1 LEDSARINRQIRCQ
15 VKRKVSQDQEKII
28 GLDDARYI
36 LHASSR
42 QMDTWQQEGRF
53 AQRQTT
59 EGRPALSE
67 TDLKALANG
76 PDALKVAL
84 EGFALDVTTREADES
99 SGRNKTFVSQI
110 AQLIEQYHEYIGTLE
125 EIHKTYHDQIHPL
138 HDESALRAAY
148 ILYAKVIRLLRMA
161 CLCLQ
166 HHFWDALILFRPI
179 DEAVELGQYFILSES
194 TPHGSEHLRRWF
206 RENHSPKNE
215 ECRKVIGAYMDS
227 VVPPQPGQRPF
238 KEVMTGLHYKKS
250 KAIHHA
256 HHDIMETYRAKI
268 VHSKLTGLGFDYGP
282 CSYPRKMLEV
292 TELFQSSIWTAV
304 QGFLVCFKDRL
315 PLSQEHVER
324 LMALDQLF
332 SSQTSDRSHASP

>member
-1 LEDSARINRQIRCQ
+1 MN
-15 VKRKVSQDQEKII
+15 RKVSPAQEKLI

-36 LHASSR
+36 LQASSS
-42 QMDTWQQEGRF
+42 QMDTWQQKGRF
-53 AQRQTT
+53 ALRQTT

-67 TDLKALANG
+67 TDLKTLANG
-76 PDALKVAL
+76 PDALKAAL
-84 EGFALDVTTREADES
+84 EGLALDVTTREAIES
-99 SGRNKTFVSQI
+99 SGRNETFVSQI
-110 AQLIEQYHEYIGTLE
+110 SQLIEQYREYIGTLE
-125 EIHKTYHDQIHPL
+125 EIHKTYHDQLDPL

-179 DEAVELGQYFILSES
+179 DEAVELAQYFILSES
-194 TPHGSEHLRRWF
+194 TPRGSEHLRRWF
-206 RENHSPKNE
+206 RENYSPKNE
-215 ECRKVIGAYMDS
+215 ECRKVIGEYMDS

-238 KEVMTGLHYKKS
+238 REVMAELHYKKS
-250 KAIHHA
+250 KAIHHT

-268 VHSKLTGLGFDYGP
+268 ADGKLTGLGFDYGP

-292 TELFQSSIWTAV
+292 TELFQACIWTAV

-324 LMALDQLF
+324 LMALHQLF
-332 SSQTSDRSHASP
+332 SSQTSSRSNARP